1 MCADGD
7 ATLSAMNFAMNIVQ
21 GKDIMVVCAQLIVL
35 AYTAG
40 ATAETKHF
48 RKRHGRQHRP
58 AVIKR
63 LFTEMADDNRTIKK
77 PTLTCVGRWRLNLR
91 CRTKLY
97 DHLH

>member
-58 AVIKR
+58 AVICEEVCFGV
-63 LFTEMADDNRTIKK
+63 LVVLMLL
-77 PTLTCVGRWRLNLR
+77 LT
-91 CRTKLY
+91 
-97 DHLH
+97 H